1 MNVDPFVSAI
11 ATGLPPMSLGGGTAN
26 MGAPFGSLTAQ
37 SAPLVVSDS
46 PVRALAKP
54 LRRASAARRR
64 A

>member
-37 SAPLVVSDS
+37 SVPNGSSWSVITQ
-46 PVRALAKP
+46 
-54 LRRASAARRR
+54 
-64 A
+64 